1 MKKIRWILVT
11 FVIYS
16 AMLVTG
22 YSLTQLE
29 PDMVIAEADP
39 PSVII
44 DRAISAQAT
53 TVEEVQARKI
63 RSQGQL
69 EAVFV
74 NHVQGYQISYPAS
87 WNITVLSPGAVL
99 FQAADG
105 PTRVTLEM
113 AGSLPPDG
121 LTEFVNRSLSNNEF
135 TNRQSL
141 TINGF
146 SAERI
151 LTNAGEAGKQ
161 VTHFYINL
169 NSTVYAIT
177 GVGEQALI
185 EQVARSFNSYI
196 NVDLS
201 D

>member
-1 MKKIRWILVT
+1 
-11 FVIYS
+11 
-16 AMLVTG
+16 
-22 YSLTQLE
+22 
-29 PDMVIAEADP
+29 
-39 PSVII
+39 
-44 DRAISAQAT
+44 
-53 TVEEVQARKI
+53 
-63 RSQGQL
+63 
-69 EAVFV
+69 V

-87 WNITVLSPGAVL
+87 WKITILSPDAVH

-105 PTRVTLEM
+105 FTRVTLEM

-121 LTEFVNRSLSNNEF
+121 LTEFINRSLSNNEF

-161 VTHFYINL
+161 VTHFYISL
-169 NSTVYAIT
+169 NSTVYTIT

-196 NVDLS
+196 NVDFS